1 MRGRLS
7 QLLARPISDRE
18 RGRAFAVVAVVLLLA
33 AVALTLVAPPRDERA
48 AAPSSPASTSAA
60 STTTPTLPSAAPAIR
75 PPAVVLDAGR
85 RFLQDYLPYLYGHAR
100 GRTFSAA
107 SSALGRSL
115 ASRPPRVPPAMR
127 RRHPHVVSLS
137 GHQLA
142 SRSRWVLTATIAD
155 GGAARYPVELVVEQ
169 RPTGGAVVVQLGED

>member
-1 MRGRLS
+1 MRERLS

-18 RGRAFAVVAVVLLLA
+18 RGRAFAAAAVVLLLA
-33 AVALTLVAPPRDERA
+33 AVALMLVAPPRDERA
-48 AAPSSPASTSAA
+48 AAPSSPASTSSAPL
-60 STTTPTLPSAAPAIR
+60 TMPPPPTAAAPIR
-75 PPAVVLDAGR
+75 PPSVVIAASR

-100 GRTFSAA
+100 GRTFRAA

-115 ASRPPRVPPAMR
+115 ASRPPRVSPAMR
-127 RRHPHVVSLS
+127 RRHPHVVTLS

-155 GGAARYPVELVVEQ
+155 GGGARYPVELVVEQ
-169 RPTGGAVVVQLGED
+169 RPTGRAVVVQLGED